1 MVDCRSERGF
11 VLIATSIALVILL
24 ALAGLGIDVGRMY
37 LIKDELQAF
46 ADAAALSAALKLDG
60 TGQGMENARQAS
72 AELTT
77 GPHAMKCNMGTE
89 AITEIA
95 TSFAKGESKPDAQTW
110 QAEPH
115 DAGEYRFVRVV
126 ATAHAPLIFLRAFEA
141 LKADSGVVVA
151 ASVAV
156 NTQGT
161 ARLVQ

>member
-11 VLIATSIALVILL
+11 VLIATSIALVILV
-24 ALAGLGIDVGRMY
+24 ALGGLGIDVGRMY

-60 TGQGMENARQAS
+60 TGQGIENARQAPVDL
-72 AELTT
+72 AT
-77 GPHAMKCNMGTE
+77 GPHAMKWNMGTE

-95 TSFAKGESKPDAQTW
+95 ISFAKGDAKPDAQTW

-115 DAGEYRFVRVV
+115 EAGEYRFVRVV
-126 ATAHAPLIFLRAFEA
+126 ATAHAPLIFLRAFQA
-141 LKADSGVVVA
+141 LKADSSIVAA

-156 NTQGT
+156 KASEV

>member
-1 MVDCRSERGF
+1 MDCRSERGF
-11 VLIATSIALVILL
+11 VLIATSIALVILV
-24 ALAGLGIDVGRMY
+24 ALGGLGIDVGRMY

-60 TGQGMENARQAS
+60 TGQGIENARQAPVDL
-72 AELTT
+72 AT
-77 GPHAMKCNMGTE
+77 GPHAMKWNMGTE

-95 TSFAKGESKPDAQTW
+95 ISFAKGDAKPDAQTW

-115 DAGEYRFVRVV
+115 EAGEYRFVRVV
-126 ATAHAPLIFLRAFEA
+126 ATAHAPLIFLRAFQA
-141 LKADSGVVVA
+141 LKADSSIVAA

-156 NTQGT
+156 KASEV

>member
-46 ADAAALSAALKLDG
+46 ADAAALSAALKVDG
-60 TGQGMENARQAS
+60 TGQGIENARQAV

-77 GPHAMKCNMGTE
+77 GPHAMKWNMGTE
-89 AITEIA
+89 PITEIA
-95 TSFAKGESKPDAQTW
+95 VGFAKGDAAPDARSW

-115 DAGEYRFVRVV
+115 GAGEFRFVRVV
-126 ATAHAPLIFLRAFEA
+126 ATARAPLIFLRAFEA
-141 LKADSGVVVA
+141 LKNDSGVVA
-151 ASVAV
+151 AQSVAV
-156 NTQGT
+156 NTQGS